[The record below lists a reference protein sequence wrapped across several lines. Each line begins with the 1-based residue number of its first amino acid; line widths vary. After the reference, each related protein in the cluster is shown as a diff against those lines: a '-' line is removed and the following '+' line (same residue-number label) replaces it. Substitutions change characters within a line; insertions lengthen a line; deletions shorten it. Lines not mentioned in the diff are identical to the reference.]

1 MCTWSIR
8 ATNRVEWFDST
19 GSNFEGQFDGSAAP
33 TGALSDPR
41 WIAVDND
48 ASSASKEDV
57 YVTGEV
63 QVAGKT
69 RYVIYKFSSTG
80 AYISQ
85 LTETTGGSL
94 FGGLLG
100 VAVDHEG
107 NVWVYDSNS
116 NVAEF
121 SDTGSFE
128 NLSKRP

>member
-1 MCTWSIR
+1 MTGSFGTEG
-8 ATNRVEWFDST
+8 AGNGEFEEPSGVAVNDKTGDVYVVDKGNNRVEWFDST

-33 TGALSDPR
+33 TGALSNPR

-80 AYISQ
+80 AYIS
-85 LTETTGGSL
+85 S
-94 FGGLLG
+94 
-100 VAVDHEG
+100 
-107 NVWVYDSNS
+107 
-116 NVAEF
+116 
-121 SDTGSFE
+121 
-128 NLSKRP
+128 